1 MCRYAIC
8 AVLAGVILASCD
20 NIQGPSAG
28 VQTQTYRQAVA
39 QYDAGNYAA
48 ALPGLRMAAYQGHAD
63 ALVKLGKCL
72 EQGLGV
78 EKNEYEAAGCYSKA
92 AGAGN
97 AAAMNLLGNMYADG
111 LGVSRDIRKA
121 LSLYETAAA
130 KGDGAALNN
139 LGTCYRRGEGVPQDE
154 ARAA

>member
-1 MCRYAIC
+1 MKSIHYTASAI
-8 AVLAGVILASCD
+8 LIGGILASCD
-20 NIQGPSAG
+20 NVAGPKAG
-28 VQTQTYRQAVA
+28 VQSPTYRQAVA

-48 ALPGLRMAAYQGHAD
+48 ALPGLRMAAYQGNPD
-63 ALVKLGKCL
+63 ALVKLGNCL
-72 EQGLGV
+72 EQGLGT
-78 EKNEYEAAGCYSKA
+78 EKNEYEAANCYSRA

-97 AAAMNLLGNMYADG
+97 AGAMNLLGNMYADG
-111 LGVSRDIRKA
+111 VGVSRDIRRA

-154 ARAA
+154 